1 MFGQGIYRTLQA
13 LDRREELEARPSE
26 QHQRADAVGMGNK
39 SSGKRSR
46 HRREEKRANRSL
58 RLKRNPK
65 RSSYK
70 TPRPGDPVA
79 EPPQS
84 ALSPGLGS
92 AHPSMRYN
100 LPYETA
106 ERIFGTPMSAEVLR
120 ELVQQFSWKE
130 ALFML
135 AHLAAIVANAGEGP
149 LSERVRRL
157 TVDPLLTITSPQ
169 EHLLRGRRF
178 AQANRDRIVLAHEE
192 VILYLEHLVLL
203 EGAETENRPPDV
215 QISLWLAG
223 ANSYLGQWSEPEDA
237 PGSEFERLCAEMIRL
252 TRFNNHPDL
261 VREWVR
267 THHMFSVRPSNGPL
281 SGEEELGATSAGG
294 LRLGLF

>member
-1 MFGQGIYRTLQA
+1 
-13 LDRREELEARPSE
+13 
-26 QHQRADAVGMGNK
+26 MGNK

-70 TPRPGDPVA
+70 TPRPGDPV
-79 EPPQS
+79 EQPPQS

-106 ERIFGTPMSAEVLR
+106 EGNLRDTYVCRGSSGARTAVLLEGSPLHARPSGRDCR
-120 ELVQQFSWKE
+120 ERRRRPS
-130 ALFML
+130 
-135 AHLAAIVANAGEGP
+135 
-149 LSERVRRL
+149 VRARS
-157 TVDPLLTITSPQ
+157 TADRGPLLTITSPQ

-261 VREWVR
+261 VRRGSARITCSACGPPTGRFLAKR
-267 THHMFSVRPSNGPL
+267 TGSDFSRRPSARAFL
-281 SGEEELGATSAGG
+281 SISTRCWDRSA
-294 LRLGLF
+294 F